1 MFLSV
6 RKVLRLVGL
15 GPRPDANDV
24 EIAVLRHQLA
34 ILRRQVARPRYQ
46 PTDRLILASLS
57 RLLPRERWA
66 AFLVTPDTLLRWHR
80 ELVRRRWT
88 YPHTG
93 ASRGLDAGWWSWW
106 SGWPRTTA
114 AGAISGSAGECRKL
128 GVRVSA

>member
-1 MFLSV
+1 LPGTIVFLVV

-34 ILRRQVARPRYQ
+34 ILRRQVTRPRYR

-66 AFLVTPDTLLRWHR
+66 AFLVTPNTLL
-80 ELVRRRWT
+80 VG
-88 YPHTG
+88 TG
-93 ASRGLDAGWWSWW
+93 AGPPPLDLSAHRRGPRAGRR
-106 SGWPRTTA
+106 GRR
-114 AGAISGSAGECRKL
+114 AGRHSQLLST
-128 GVRVSA
+128 VSST